1 MTTRFEKTGMFAAI
15 ASFLGFSPDGAPPT
29 PDEEQAILCSL
40 AGRYKLPAYAAH
52 QPAAS
57 FRRMGLVQYL
67 STQLQTTE
75 ILFDFEAPVL
85 ITGFHGQ
92 IVRATFNPNS
102 PPPLPTPTDFL
113 VRLQIDREVS
123 RTQTLDETLTAS
135 GQQIDEL
142 VPFAS
147 IITQL
152 ATPNLWMLVLE
163 NAKPKLRV
171 QFQSFYATTG
181 DNGLGQDVQI
191 ALTVFYEPLV

>member
-1 MTTRFEKTGMFAAI
+1 MTPFEKTGMFSAI
-15 ASFLGFSPDGAPPT
+15 ASFLGFSPDAAPPT
-29 PDEEQAILCSL
+29 PQEEQAILTSL

-67 STQLQTTE
+67 ATQEATTE

-92 IVRATFNPNS
+92 ITRATFNPVG
-102 PPPLPTPTDFL
+102 PPPLPTPTDLL
-113 VRLQIDREVS
+113 VRLQVDREVV
-123 RTQTLDETLTAS
+123 RTQTLDQTLTAS

-147 IITQL
+147 IIT
-152 ATPNLWMLVLE
+152 ATNTPNLWMLVLE

-171 QFQSFYATTG
+171 EFQSFYAATG
-181 DNGLGQDVQI
+181 DNGLGQDIQI
-191 ALTVFYEPLV
+191 ALTCFYEPLV